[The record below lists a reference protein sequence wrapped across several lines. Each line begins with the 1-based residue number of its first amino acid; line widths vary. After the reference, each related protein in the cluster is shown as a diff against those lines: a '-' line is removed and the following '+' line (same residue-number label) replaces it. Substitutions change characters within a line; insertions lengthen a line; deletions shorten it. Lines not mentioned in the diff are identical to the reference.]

1 MLRTD
6 STSSRPRE
14 IARDG
19 VDGEKKEK
27 ISMAYDLVIR
37 GGRVVDGSGMPGF
50 DADVAIQAGRIAR
63 IGRVRDAARRLI
75 DADGA
80 VVTPGFID
88 VHTHYDVQ
96 LDWDPIASPSCY
108 HGVTTVLTGNCGFT
122 LAPAKP
128 ADVPWLAAMLS
139 RVEGMS
145 KQALAAGFRFGGG
158 SFEEF
163 WSRHV
168 GRLGVNA
175 GGYVGHCAVR
185 RFAMG
190 DAASE
195 REATPEEIA
204 AMQALVRQA
213 MREGALGF
221 STSQI
226 DIHVGDD
233 GREVP
238 SNHASAGEVIAL
250 CSVLAE
256 FDHGAIEAIPRSF
269 AAGYD
274 AKDRELLLAMYRA
287 SGKPIELNI
296 LTPTAQHPMGWKNAL
311 DFCREAFQQ
320 GVRLHPQFTT
330 NKLELHLKLADT
342 FVFDEMPLWREVLT
356 SEEPERSRRLADPG
370 WRARLQAEWD
380 ADQGRA
386 VAFDF
391 ADLEVEAVSDE
402 AHRGWVGRTV
412 AELAA
417 ERGTG
422 KLDTFLDLALAE
434 GLHTR
439 FRSRMSDVAKQFI
452 RHVVEAGVREPIVM
466 AGSSDGG
473 AHLASF
479 TGADYSTRLLAEWV
493 PTGAISLEQAVW
505 RLAGMPATV
514 HGLRDRGFLR
524 AGAWADVVV
533 YDPAALAAGEVYLAR
548 DFPAGAER
556 YVVDASGYRAVVVNG
571 EVLVEDGAHTGA
583 LPGHVLRGA

>member
-1 MLRTD
+1 
-6 STSSRPRE
+6 
-14 IARDG
+14 
-19 VDGEKKEK
+19 
-27 ISMAYDLVIR
+27 MAFDLVIR

-50 DADVAIQAGRIAR
+50 QADLAIQSGRIAR
-63 IGRVRDAARRLI
+63 IGRVSEAAKRVI

-96 LDWDPIASPSCY
+96 LDWDPLASPSCY

-128 ADVPWLAAMLS
+128 EDVPWLAAMLS

-145 KQALAAGFRFGGG
+145 KQALAAGFRFRGG
-158 SFEEF
+158 SFADF
-163 WSRHV
+163 WSRYN

-175 GGYVGHCAVR
+175 GGYVGHSAVR

-195 REATPEEIA
+195 REATPGEIA

-238 SNHASAGEVIAL
+238 SNHASAEEVVAL

-256 FDHGAIEAIPRSF
+256 FDHGAIEVIPRSF
-269 AAGYD
+269 AEGYD
-274 AKDRELLLAMYRA
+274 AKDRELLLALYRV
-287 SGKPIELNI
+287 SGKPIELNV
-296 LTPTAQHPMGWKNAL
+296 LVPTPAHPMGWQNAL
-311 DFCREAFQQ
+311 GFCREAFQQ
-320 GVRLHPQFTT
+320 GVRMHPQFTT

-342 FVFDEMPLWREVLT
+342 FVFDEMPVWREVLT
-356 SEEPERSRRLADPG
+356 TAEPERSRRLADPA
-370 WRARLQAEWD
+370 WRAKLQAAWD
-380 ADQGRA
+380 DDKARA
-386 VAFDF
+386 VAFDL
-391 ADLEVEAVSDE
+391 ADLEVEAVRDE
-402 AHRGWVGRTV
+402 AHAAWVGRTV
-412 AELAA
+412 AELGA
-417 ERGTG
+417 ERGKN
-422 KLDTFLDLALAE
+422 KLDSFLDLALAE
-434 GLHTR
+434 QLQTSFRTR
-439 FRSRMSDVAKQFI
+439 NSDVAKQFI
-452 RHVVEAGVREPIVM
+452 RHVVQSGLTDPIVM

-493 PTGAISLEQAVW
+493 PAGVLSLEQAVW
-505 RLAGMPATV
+505 RLSGMPATV

-533 YDPAALAAGEVYLAR
+533 YDPATLSCGEAYLVR
-548 DFPAGAER
+548 DFPADTER

-571 EVLVEDGAHTGA
+571 EVLVEDGAHSGA

>member
-1 MLRTD
+1 M
-6 STSSRPRE
+6 PF
-14 IARDG
+14 
-19 VDGEKKEK
+19 
-27 ISMAYDLVIR
+27 DLVIH
-37 GGRVVDGSGMPGF
+37 GGRVVDGSGMPAF
-50 DADVAIQAGRIAR
+50 DADVAIRGGRIAR
-63 IGRVRDAARRLI
+63 IGRVTDAAERVI

-80 VVTPGFID
+80 IVTPGFID

-122 LAPAKP
+122 LAPAKRD
-128 ADVPWLAAMLS
+128 DVAWLAAMLS

-145 KQALAAGFRFGGG
+145 KQALAAGFRFDGG
-158 SFEEF
+158 SFADF
-163 WSRHV
+163 WGRHQ

-185 RFAMG
+185 RFVMG
-190 DAASE
+190 DDASE
-195 REATPEEIA
+195 REATRDEVA
-204 AMQALVRQA
+204 AMQELVRQA

-238 SNHASAGEVIAL
+238 SNHASAEEVIAL

-269 AAGYD
+269 AGGYD
-274 AKDRELLLAMYRA
+274 RKDREMLVAMYRV
-287 SGKPIELNI
+287 SGKPIELN
-296 LTPTAQHPMGWKNAL
+296 LLVPTPENPMGWQSAL
-311 DFCREAFQQ
+311 EFCRESFRQ
-320 GVRLHPQFTT
+320 GVRMHPQFTT

-342 FVFDEMPLWREVLT
+342 FVFDEMPVWRQVLT
-356 SEEPERSRRLADPG
+356 AAEPERSQRLADRA
-370 WRARLQAEWD
+370 WRAKLRAEWED
-380 ADQGRA
+380 DRSRA
-386 VAFDF
+386 VGFDL
-391 ADLEVEAVSDE
+391 ADLEVEAVRD
-402 AHRGWVGRTV
+402 AANAGWVGRTV
-412 AELAA
+412 AELGA

-434 GLHTR
+434 DLQTS
-439 FRSRMSDVAKQFI
+439 FRTRMSEVARKFI
-452 RHVVEAGVREPIVM
+452 QTVVTSGIQEPIVM

-493 PTGAISLEQAVW
+493 PAGVLSLEQAVW

-524 AGAWADVVV
+524 AGGWADVVV
-533 YDPAALAAGEVYLAR
+533 YDPATLAAGEARLAR
-548 DFPAGAER
+548 DFPADTER
-556 YVVDASGYRAVVVNG
+556 YVVDATGYRAVVVNG
-571 EVLVEDGAHTGA
+571 EILLEDGAHTGA
-583 LPGHVLRGA
+583 LPGHVLHGA

>member
-1 MLRTD
+1 M
-6 STSSRPRE
+6 PF
-14 IARDG
+14 
-19 VDGEKKEK
+19 
-27 ISMAYDLVIR
+27 DLVIR

-50 DADVAIQAGRIAR
+50 HADLAIQDGRIAR
-63 IGRVRDAARRLI
+63 IGRVAEAAKRVI
-75 DADGA
+75 DADGC
-80 VVTPGFID
+80 VVTPGFVD

-96 LDWDPIASPSCY
+96 LDWDPLASPSCA

-128 ADVPWLAAMLS
+128 EDVPWLAAMLS

-145 KQALAAGFRFGGG
+145 KEALAAGFRFGGG
-158 SFEEF
+158 SFADF
-163 WSRHV
+163 WKRHE
-168 GRLGVNA
+168 GKLGVNA
-175 GGYVGHCAVR
+175 GGYVGHSAVR
-185 RFAMG
+185 RWVMG

-195 REATPEEIA
+195 RAATPEEIA

-238 SNHASAGEVIAL
+238 SNHASPEEVIAL
-250 CSVLAE
+250 CAVLAE
-256 FDHGAIEAIPRSF
+256 FPHGAIEAIPRSF
-269 AAGYD
+269 AEGYD
-274 AKDRELLLAMYRA
+274 AKDRELLHAMYRV

-296 LTPTAQHPMGWKNAL
+296 LTPTPQHPMGWQNAL
-311 DFCREAFQQ
+311 EFCRESFRQ
-320 GVRLHPQFTT
+320 GVRVHPQFTT

-342 FVFDEMPLWREVLT
+342 FVFDEMPLWRAVLT
-356 SEEPERSRRLADPG
+356 AAEPERSKRLADPA
-370 WRARLQAEWD
+370 WRAKLQAEWD
-380 ADQGRA
+380 DEKARA
-386 VAFDF
+386 VAFDLG
-391 ADLEVEAVSDE
+391 DLEVEAVRDARNAS
-402 AHRGWVGRTV
+402 WVGRSI
-412 AELAA
+412 AELGR

-434 GLHTR
+434 GLQTS
-439 FRSRMSDVAKQFI
+439 FRSRTSEIGKKFI
-452 RHVVEAGVREPIVM
+452 RHIVETGIKDPIVM

-479 TGADYSTRLLAEWV
+479 TGADYPTRLLAEWV
-493 PTGAISLEQAVW
+493 PAGVISLEQAVW

-533 YDPAALAAGEVYLAR
+533 YDPTTLSAGEAHLAR
-548 DFPAGAER
+548 DFPAGTER
-556 YVVDASGYRAVVVNG
+556 YVVDASGYRTVVVNG
-571 EVLVEDGAHTGA
+571 EVLLENGAHTGA

>member
-1 MLRTD
+1 M
-6 STSSRPRE
+6 SF
-14 IARDG
+14 
-19 VDGEKKEK
+19 
-27 ISMAYDLVIR
+27 DLVIR

-50 DADVAIQAGRIAR
+50 QADVAIQDGRIAR
-63 IGRVRDAARRLI
+63 IGRVTEAARRVI

-128 ADVPWLAAMLS
+128 EDVPWLAAMLS

-145 KQALAAGFRFGGG
+145 KEALAAGFRFDGG
-158 SFEEF
+158 SFGEF
-163 WSRHV
+163 WDRHE

-185 RFAMG
+185 RFVMG
-190 DAASE
+190 DDASE
-195 REATPEEIA
+195 REATSDEIA
-204 AMQALVRQA
+204 AMQDLVRQA

-238 SNHASAGEVIAL
+238 SNHASAEEVVAL

-256 FDHGAIEAIPRSF
+256 FDHGAIEVIPRSF
-269 AAGYD
+269 TEGYD
-274 AKDRELLLAMYRA
+274 AKDREMLHAMYRV

-296 LTPTAQHPMGWKNAL
+296 LIPTPQHPMGWQNSL
-311 DFCREAFQQ
+311 EFCRESFEQ
-320 GVRLHPQFTT
+320 GVRMHPQFTT

-342 FVFDEMPLWREVLT
+342 FVFDEMPVWREVLT
-356 SEEPERSRRLADPG
+356 APEPERSNCLADPA
-370 WRARLQAEWD
+370 WRARMQAEWD
-380 ADQGRA
+380 NDEARA
-386 VAFDF
+386 VAFDL
-391 ADLEVEAVSDE
+391 ADLEVEAVRDE
-402 AHRGWVGRTV
+402 ANAGWVGRSIG
-412 AELAA
+412 ELGE

-422 KLDTFLDLALAE
+422 KLDTFLDLAQAE
-434 GLHTR
+434 DLQTCFRTR
-439 FRSRMSDVAKQFI
+439 MNEVARQFI
-452 RHVVEAGVREPIVM
+452 QHVVESGVSDPIVM

-493 PTGAISLEQAVW
+493 PAGALSLEQAVW
-505 RLAGMPATV
+505 RLTGMPATV

-524 AGAWADVVV
+524 TGAWADVVV
-533 YDPAALAAGEVYLAR
+533 YDPATLGAGEAYLAR
-548 DFPAGAER
+548 DFPADTER
-556 YVVDASGYRAVVVNG
+556 YVVDATGYGAVVVNG
-571 EVLVEDGAHTGA
+571 EVLLEDGVHTGA